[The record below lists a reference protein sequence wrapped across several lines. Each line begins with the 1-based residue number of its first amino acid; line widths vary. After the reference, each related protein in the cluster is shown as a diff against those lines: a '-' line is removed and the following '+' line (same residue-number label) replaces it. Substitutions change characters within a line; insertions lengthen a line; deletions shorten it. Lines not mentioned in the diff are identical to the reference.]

1 MLLSLLVSCLL
12 SVAEVSK
19 PAPHVLV
26 TEAAVRDG
34 KLFVQGKEFHAIAH
48 RIMVSADGK
57 KLYLV
62 GTDEEPA
69 RLLCRPNGP
78 QTRMDVSGKH
88 IVFSPS
94 EGTVRVEGSGII
106 VADKAK

>member
-1 MLLSLLVSCLL
+1 MVLSLLAACLL
-12 SVAEVSK
+12 SIAEAPK
-19 PAPHVLV
+19 PAPQVLV

-48 RIMVSADGK
+48 RFTVSADGK
-57 KLYLV
+57 QLYLV

-78 QTRMDVSGKH
+78 QTRMDVRGKR

-94 EGTVRVEGSGII
+94 EGTVRVEGPGTI
-106 VADKAK
+106 VDAKGK